1 MDANSTPNVVIKE
14 VKINTLRHPAIDAMV
29 PPMAGPRIF
38 PIPTNIRK
46 GYNYSA
52 QWIPYRGGLMIGY
65 KLN

>member
-1 MDANSTPNVVIKE
+1 MGMFSKNIYNFYRDTG
-14 VKINTLRHPAIDAMV
+14 LRYDDDG
-29 PPMAGPRIF
+29 PPSMC
-38 PIPTNIRK
+38 PTNIRK